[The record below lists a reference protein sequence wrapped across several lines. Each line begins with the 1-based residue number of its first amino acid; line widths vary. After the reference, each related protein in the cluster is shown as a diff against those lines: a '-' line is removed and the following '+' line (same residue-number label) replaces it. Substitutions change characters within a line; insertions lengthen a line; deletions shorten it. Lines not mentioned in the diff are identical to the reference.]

1 MQPETESAVE
11 QSSNSQSVGRVRE
24 KRSARARWGKH
35 TEELFFEGFLA
46 VPIKFLRTYAALRPP
61 LTHGEALFILHLM
74 TFKWDEALPYPS
86 YKTLSRLMGVDQKTV
101 QRYAQSL
108 CRKKYLFRIFQAK
121 GTNRFDL
128 TNLFAALA
136 KAGSI
141 PVKRAYAADPIVEEA
156 DQTVSLDEID
166 YVDQVEY

>member
-1 MQPETESAVE
+1 VVPAYYERLGRGRQRPTPGGAAESDPAEHNRAVPA
-11 QSSNSQSVGRVRE
+11 
-24 KRSARARWGKH
+24 K
-35 TEELFFEGFLA
+35 A

-74 TFKWDEALPYPS
+74 TFKWDKALPYPS

-108 CRKKYLFRIFQAK
+108 CRKKYLFRIFQPK

-128 TNLFAALA
+128 TNLFTALA

-141 PVKRAYAADPIVEEA
+141 PVKRAYAADPIVEDA
-156 DQTVSLDEID
+156 AQTVSLDEIE